1 MCRAVIRLFLSS
13 SLISQFKNFEE
24 IVETESL
31 HSLFLGPCFEEGITF
46 YGNDVE
52 LQRNIENP
60 KACQT
65 LCQNNIKCMYWTY
78 GVTKHAGN
86 CWLKSEDSGRRSNP
100 GLTSGPKLCSK
111 FNLTI
116 DTQCI

>member
-31 HSLFLGPCFEEGITF
+31 HSLLLGPCFEEGITF

-78 GVTKHAGN
+78 GVTKAAGN

-116 DTQCI
+116 DT